1 MLRIPCTPRPTRG
14 EILRRAKAMPTMRD
28 VHKVGWQVL
37 SMLRGAFAQQTAPR
51 AESKGVPSE
60 GKTILSKHCKGKC
73 EDYKYS
79 RKGRHGMPRL
89 SADFARCRTCDVYI
103 KWDGIHCPCCTVK
116 VSRTARGK
124 CAKIQRVRK
133 EQAGLIKRY

>member
-1 MLRIPCTPRPTRG
+1 
-14 EILRRAKAMPTMRD
+14 MPTMRHF
-28 VHKVGWQVL
+28 HKVERGIL
-37 SMLRGAFAQQTAPR
+37 SMLWGAFAQQTAPG
-51 AESKGVPSE
+51 AASKGVPSE

-89 SADFARCRTCDVYI
+89 SADFARCRTCDVYL
-103 KWDGIHCPCCTVK
+103 KWDGIYCPCCTVK
-116 VSRTARGK
+116 VSRTARGRN
-124 CAKIQRVRK
+124 AKIQQIRK